1 MRAVRARPPNNSHQ
15 PQAPASRD
23 RRAEGFS
30 KIMPA
35 KILVADD
42 EPNIVRLLRL
52 YLRNEGY
59 DVVAAA
65 DGREALDRFS
75 HESPDLVVLDLM
87 MPELG
92 GFEVCTEIRKH
103 SSVPVLILTAR
114 SDDVDKIVGL
124 EMGAD
129 DYITKPFNPREVVAR
144 VKAALRRR
152 NWDRNEDVADSAVS
166 VGNVTLDPASRD
178 VTVEGERVKLRQREF
193 ELLHAFLR
201 HPNVVLD
208 RERLLSMVW
217 GQDYYGD
224 TRTIDVHVAWLR
236 DKLGAADA
244 KIETVWGVGYKLVPA
259 SEAA

>member
-1 MRAVRARPPNNSHQ
+1 M
-15 PQAPASRD
+15 
-23 RRAEGFS
+23 
-30 KIMPA
+30 A

-42 EPNIVRLLRL
+42 EQNIIKLLRL
-52 YLRNEGY
+52 YLREEGY
-59 DVVAAA
+59 DIVAAR
-65 DGREALDRFS
+65 DGKEALERFRAAP
-75 HESPDLVVLDLM
+75 PDLVVLDLM

-92 GFEVCTEIRKH
+92 GYEVCTEIRRE
-103 SSVPVLILTAR
+103 SDVPVIMLTAR

-152 NWDRNEDVADSAVS
+152 EWDRTPARGEKRTAVT
-166 VGNVTLDPASRD
+166 VDDVTLDPTSRD
-178 VTVEGERVKLRQREF
+178 VVVAGERVRLRQREF
-193 ELLHAFLR
+193 DLLEAFMR

-217 GQDYYGD
+217 GVDFFGD
-224 TRTIDVHVAWLR
+224 ARTIDVHVAWLR
-236 DKLGAADA
+236 DKLKAGRP

-259 SEAA
+259 GDAA

>member
-1 MRAVRARPPNNSHQ
+1 MT
-15 PQAPASRD
+15 
-23 RRAEGFS
+23 
-30 KIMPA
+30 A

-42 EPNIVRLLRL
+42 EQNIVKLLRM

-65 DGREALDRFS
+65 DGRQALERFNQ
-75 HESPDLVVLDLM
+75 ESPDLVLLDLM
-87 MPELG
+87 MPALN
-92 GFEVCTEIRKH
+92 GFDVCTEIRKR
-103 SSVPVLILTAR
+103 SDVPVIMLTAR
-114 SDDVDKIVGL
+114 SDDIDKIVGL

-129 DYITKPFNPREVVAR
+129 DYVTKPFNPREVVAR

-152 NWDRNEDVADSAVS
+152 EWDRADDGQRGAVT
-166 VGNVTLDPASRD
+166 VGSVTLDPSSRD
-178 VTVEGERVKLRQREF
+178 VMVGETRVRLRQREF
-193 ELLHAFLR
+193 DLLEAFLR

-217 GQDYYGD
+217 GQEYEGD

-236 DKLGAADA
+236 EKLRQADV

-259 SEAA
+259 SDAG

>member
-1 MRAVRARPPNNSHQ
+1 MV
-15 PQAPASRD
+15 
-23 RRAEGFS
+23 
-30 KIMPA
+30 A

-59 DVVAAA
+59 EVVAAG
-65 DGREALDRFS
+65 DGREALERFRR
-75 HESPDLVVLDLM
+75 EAPDLVLLDLM

-92 GFEVCTEIRKH
+92 GYEVCTEIRK
-103 SSVPVLILTAR
+103 SSNVPVLMLTAR
-114 SDDVDKIVGL
+114 SEDVDKIVGL

-152 NWDRNEDVADSAVS
+152 EWDRTGGEDERSAVT
-166 VGNVTLDPASRD
+166 VGNLTLDPVSRD
-178 VTVEGERVKLRQREF
+178 VTVAGERVKLRQREF
-193 ELLHAFLR
+193 DLLHAFLR

-208 RERLLSMVW
+208 RERLLSLVW
-217 GQDYYGD
+217 GDDYYGD

-236 DKLGAADA
+236 DKLSEADA

>member
-1 MRAVRARPPNNSHQ
+1 
-15 PQAPASRD
+15 
-23 RRAEGFS
+23 
-30 KIMPA
+30 MPA

-59 DVVAAA
+59 DIVAAG
-65 DGREALDRFS
+65 DGREALDRFHS
-75 HESPDLVVLDLM
+75 ESPDLVLLDLM

-92 GFEVCTEIRKH
+92 GFEVCSEIRKV
-103 SSVPVLILTAR
+103 SSVPVLMLTAR
-114 SDDVDKIVGL
+114 SEDVDKIVGL

-152 NWDRNEDVADSAVS
+152 DWDRVEESEHDAAVE
-166 VGNVTLDPASRD
+166 VGNVQLDPASRD
-178 VTVEGERVKLRQREF
+178 VTVDGTLVKLRQREF
-193 ELLHAFLR
+193 DLLHAFLR

-236 DKLGAADA
+236 DKLSEADA

-259 SEAA
+259 SAAA